1 MEQNKQWVQ
10 ALIAFF
16 LVMVCTAQTAWPW
29 ETTEVDD
36 GPVTGPSSLAVDGSD
51 HVHIVYRDESAGE
64 LKYATDAT
72 GSWVSTFIEPSVT
85 AGYPSIAV
93 DGDQYLHIVCID
105 QGIKYLSNASGSWIA
120 ADIGVGHYPSIA
132 VDASGHAHICYLG
145 LYPWYATNNSGDW
158 VKDELFTDFPPGF
171 YSPLRTSIGV
181 DSGGNAY
188 LSWGFYMD
196 YPGDGSAYYGT
207 NASGSWVRT
216 PLPLTPFEWLIFDPS
231 VAIDASDHLHI
242 SYMGTL
248 AVLADYVGIHLGHA
262 MNAAGNMRSSVV
274 TLGGMLSPLWADM
287 VTDSTN
293 AVHIIYSYLAEG
305 PTAQLKYAT
314 NAQGA
319 WAVSGP
325 LADRIDGDISPPSIG
340 VDSTGKVYISY
351 IDTDNRLLVVS
362 GMAEDLTPM
371 WPGTPAEAS
380 AYGQTSRVGS
390 SLFNILGIL
399 LVPIGAVILLRVL
412 RRRE

>member
-1 MEQNKQWVQ
+1 MEQNKQWVH

-188 LSWGFYMD
+188 LSWGFY
-196 YPGDGSAYYGT
+196 
-207 NASGSWVRT
+207 
-216 PLPLTPFEWLIFDPS
+216 
-231 VAIDASDHLHI
+231 
-242 SYMGTL
+242 
-248 AVLADYVGIHLGHA
+248 
-262 MNAAGNMRSSVV
+262 
-274 TLGGMLSPLWADM
+274 
-287 VTDSTN
+287 
-293 AVHIIYSYLAEG
+293 
-305 PTAQLKYAT
+305 
-314 NAQGA
+314 
-319 WAVSGP
+319 
-325 LADRIDGDISPPSIG
+325 
-340 VDSTGKVYISY
+340 GK
-351 IDTDNRLLVVS
+351 R
-362 GMAEDLTPM
+362 G
-371 WPGTPAEAS
+371 
-380 AYGQTSRVGS
+380 
-390 SLFNILGIL
+390 
-399 LVPIGAVILLRVL
+399 
-412 RRRE
+412 